1 MTTTRLIAMA
11 SLYLAAFCQCC
22 LLDSR
27 EDAPNRRSPG
37 GGAVFGV
44 VGLLAISLGE
54 AQGWWRVPKTGSS
67 HFRLL
72 LWLALAVS
80 CTPIYLMVSG
90 ALESSSKWV
99 NQILREHRCLGFGHY
114 SVAVYV

>member
-37 GGAVFGV
+37 RRCGFRSGRVTRYFTGRGPGLVASAEDW
-44 VGLLAISLGE
+44 LLAL
-54 AQGWWRVPKTGSS
+54 
-67 HFRLL
+67 
-72 LWLALAVS
+72 
-80 CTPIYLMVSG
+80 
-90 ALESSSKWV
+90 
-99 NQILREHRCLGFGHY
+99 
-114 SVAVYV
+114 